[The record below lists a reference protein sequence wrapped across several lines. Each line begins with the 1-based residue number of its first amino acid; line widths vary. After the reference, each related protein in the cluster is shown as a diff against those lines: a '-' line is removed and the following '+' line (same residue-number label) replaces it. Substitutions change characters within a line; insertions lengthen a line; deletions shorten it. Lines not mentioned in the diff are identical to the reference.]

1 MANNIRFVDSLKVG
15 AYQVEGQNTG
25 GANIQIDDNVNNYV
39 LSATGEADHIK
50 GNPLLVFDSTN
61 LRIGGVPTGVARLE
75 VSHDDNVDDILLIK
89 NTTDNTG
96 IKVTKEGLFE
106 LLEFSALP
114 TAAEG
119 AFAYSDNNFWLGV
132 GP

>member
-15 AYQVEGQNTG
+15 AYRTEGGSAG
-25 GANIQIDDNVNNYV
+25 GSIDILNNVDNYV
-39 LSATGEADHIK
+39 LTATGASGSIE
-50 GNPLLVFDSTN
+50 GNAELVFDSTN

>member
-15 AYQVEGQNTG
+15 AYQVDGLNAG
-25 GANIQIDDNVNNYV
+25 SNIDIINNVDNYV
-39 LSATGEADHIK
+39 LTATGQSGSIE
-50 GNPLLVFDSTN
+50 GNAELIFDSTN
-61 LRIGGVPTGVARLE
+61 LRIGGAPSGVARLE
-75 VSHDDNVDDILLIK
+75 VTHLGSVDDIMLIK
-89 NTTDNTG
+89 NTDDNTG

-119 AFAYSDNNFWLGV
+119 AFAYSNNNFWLGV